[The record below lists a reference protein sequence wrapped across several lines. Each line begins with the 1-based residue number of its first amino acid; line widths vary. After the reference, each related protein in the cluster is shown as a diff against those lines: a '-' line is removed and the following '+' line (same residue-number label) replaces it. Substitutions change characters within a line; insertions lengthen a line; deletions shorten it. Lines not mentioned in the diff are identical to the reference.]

1 MSREMKI
8 FLAVVG
14 ILVVI
19 CMCACLVGFLL
30 LRSAGSMISNAVV
43 DDPVKVAEI
52 ASGMAEYDV
61 PSGYKQVGMDF
72 FGVYQAIFVAVEN
85 NSERPIFMLAR
96 FNAMGAIS
104 QEEFENQM
112 KEVMQQQ
119 YSSAGVQ
126 WKVVGSVPATIRGQ
140 EVTLTQSEGTNESG
154 KTVRNLLGMFDGKD
168 GAVLL
173 MIMGSVDSWDQEAID
188 QFISSIR

>member
-8 FLAVVG
+8 FLAVIGV
-14 ILVVI
+14 LVVG
-19 CMCACLVGFLL
+19 CLCACLVGFLL

-43 DDPVKVAEI
+43 DDPAKVAEI
-52 ASGMAEYDV
+52 ASGMAEYDL

-72 FGVYQAIFVAVEN
+72 LGVYQAIFLAVDNET
-85 NSERPIFMLAR
+85 EQPIFMLAR
-96 FNAMGAIS
+96 FNALGTIN

-126 WKVVGSVPATIRGQ
+126 WKVVGSMPVTIRGQ
-140 EVTLTQSEGTNESG
+140 EVTLTQSEGADSSG
-154 KTVRNLLGMFDGKD
+154 KTMRNLLGMFNGQN
-168 GAVLL
+168 GPVLL
-173 MIMGSVDSWDQEAID
+173 MVMGSVDNWDQAMID
-188 QFISSIR
+188 QFIASIR